1 MWWICPPRQVKNG
14 RESPIARSRI
24 CLLYTSSYLGHTGHN
39 YFLYEEDGVLSILP
53 WDYNLAF
60 GTYALGMTNPIKDPN
75 ILINYPINT
84 PAEGKIML
92 NRPLYH
98 NMMKHDA
105 YFAKYHAY
113 FDELLSGY
121 FESGRFEITL
131 RQTEKMISPY
141 VQKDPTAFCSYAD
154 HQLAV
159 DTLEQVCLLR
169 AKSIRSQ
176 LDGEIPATIRGQR
189 ENPNA
194 KVEASEV
201 QLTALGDFE
210 DLESAKE
217 KQRAAL
223 NAIKNKSA

>member
-131 RQTEKMISPY
+131 RQTEKMIDVYKRQGMIGTVEPGIYLPGKGGVRIEDMVAITEDGYENFYTVS
-141 VQKDPTAFCSYAD
+141 KD
-154 HQLAV
+154 LIV
-159 DTLEQVCLLR
+159 L
-169 AKSIRSQ
+169 
-176 LDGEIPATIRGQR
+176 
-189 ENPNA
+189 
-194 KVEASEV
+194 
-201 QLTALGDFE
+201 
-210 DLESAKE
+210 
-217 KQRAAL
+217 
-223 NAIKNKSA
+223 

>member
-1 MWWICPPRQVKNG
+1 M
-14 RESPIARSRI
+14 
-24 CLLYTSSYLGHTGHN
+24 
-39 YFLYEEDGVLSILP
+39 
-53 WDYNLAF
+53 
-60 GTYALGMTNPIKDPN
+60 M
-75 ILINYPINT
+75 
-84 PAEGKIML
+84 

-98 NMMKHDA
+98 NVMKNNG

-121 FESGRFEITL
+121 FESGHFEITL

-141 VQKDPTAFCSYAD
+141 VQKDATAFCSFED

-159 DTLEQVCLLR
+159 DTLEQICLLR
-169 AKSIRSQ
+169 AQSIRSQ
-176 LDGEIPATIRGQR
+176 LDGEIPATIRGQQ